1 VSKEW
6 HIASFIVT
14 ARPERIA
21 AVIDA
26 VLKLPQT
33 ELAVHE
39 GARLVLVMEG
49 EHRGEIMDRVDALRD
64 LEGVITVNLVYHHAE
79 DKDALEQEMHDD
91 RHTA

>member
-1 VSKEW
+1 MNTEW

-14 ARPERIA
+14 ARLERIA

-26 VLKLPQT
+26 ALKLPQT
-33 ELAVHE
+33 ELAAQE
-39 GARLVLVMEG
+39 GSKLVLVLEG
-49 EHRGEIMDRVDALRD
+49 AHRGELMDRVDTLRD

-79 DKDALEQEMHDD
+79 DKNALEEEMHDD

>member
-1 VSKEW
+1 MNSEW

-26 VLKLPQT
+26 ALTLPQT

-39 GARLVLVMEG
+39 GAKLVLVMEG
-49 EHRGEIMDRVDALRD
+49 ERRGDIMDRVDALND
-64 LEGVITVNLVYHHAE
+64 IDGVITVNLVYHHAE
-79 DKDALEQEMHDD
+79 DKDSLEEELHHE

>member
-1 VSKEW
+1 MNTEW

-26 VLKLPQT
+26 ALKLPQT
-33 ELAVHE
+33 ELA
-39 GARLVLVMEG
+39 AQDASKLVLVLEG
-49 EHRGEIMDRVDALRD
+49 AHRGELMDRVDTLRD

-79 DKDALEQEMHDD
+79 DKNALEEEMHDD

>member
-1 VSKEW
+1 MNTEW

-21 AVIDA
+21 AVIDTA
-26 VLKLPQT
+26 LKLPQT
-33 ELAVHE
+33 ELAAQD
-39 GARLVLVMEG
+39 GSKLVLVLEG
-49 EHRGEIMDRVDALRD
+49 EHRGELMDRVDTLRD

-79 DKDALEQEMHDD
+79 DKSALEEEIHDD

>member
-1 VSKEW
+1 MNTEW

-26 VLKLPQT
+26 ALKLPQT
-33 ELAVHE
+33 ELAAQD
-39 GARLVLVMEG
+39 GSKLVLVLEG
-49 EHRGEIMDRVDALRD
+49 EHRGELMDRVDTLRD

-79 DKDALEQEMHDD
+79 DKNALEEEIHDD